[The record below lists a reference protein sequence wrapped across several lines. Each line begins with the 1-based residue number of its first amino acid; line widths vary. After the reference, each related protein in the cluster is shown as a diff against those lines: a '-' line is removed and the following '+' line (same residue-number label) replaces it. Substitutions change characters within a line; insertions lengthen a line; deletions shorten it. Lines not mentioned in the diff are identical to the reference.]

1 MKPFGGE
8 FVFLTTLHEM
18 IDKNIS
24 PAIKT
29 HVTDLKRT

>member
-18 IDKNIS
+18 NDKNIS
-24 PAIKT
+24 PAIKS
-29 HVTDLKRT
+29 HVVDFKKT